1 MYAVVMFSVL
11 VLWTTKKVFCDC
23 IVILM
28 ERRPSDFDSQT
39 LLINLRS
46 LRGFVGVEN
55 LQVWA
60 IARGQHSLNIRLL
73 YDPSVLQSSLEVDAM
88 LGAAQR
94 IRGAIDN
101 VENVVVEL
109 RASTIAAKENGSA
122 GGPERR
128 VYVRNVL
135 PDPELVQVSAIP
147 HAPSTPP
154 SSDHAAKYRLARD
167 ESPDALHS
175 LLQRERDQMRLSL
188 RPALPSQDAVEKA
201 MQQARLS
208 K

>member
-1 MYAVVMFSVL
+1 MFSVP
-11 VLWTTKKVFCDC
+11 VLWATKKVFCDC

-28 ERRPSDFDSQT
+28 ERRPADFDSQN

-46 LRGFVGVEN
+46 LRGFVDVEN

-60 IARGQHSLNIRLL
+60 ITRGQHALNIRLF

-94 IRGAIDN
+94 ICGAMDN

-109 RASTIAAKENGSA
+109 RASTIATKDNASTS
-122 GGPERR
+122 GPEHRT
-128 VYVRNVL
+128 YVRNLL

-175 LLQRERDQMRLSL
+175 LLQQERDLMRLSL
-188 RPALPSQDAVEKA
+188 RPTLPSQDAVEKV
-201 MQQARLS
+201 MQQAWLS